1 MKQPSR
7 GRSGR
12 ESGVT
17 LVEVL
22 VALMILA
29 FVALGVTSL
38 LGIAAK
44 QNKLALE
51 RSRATGLAS
60 GRLSQLA
67 SMPFRSADE
76 AADYGLPGEKIEPGP
91 PVKLVS
97 GFGEIPG
104 YPEYRRTVTLDYDT
118 PVAGMLRVKV
128 EVAWWSLAQ
137 AREKAH
143 AMIVYLHPA
152 LEQVN

>member
-1 MKQPSR
+1 MSR
-7 GRSGR
+7 RNP

-22 VALMILA
+22 VALLILA

-38 LGIAAK
+38 LGVAVK

-51 RSRATGLAS
+51 RSLATGLAS

-67 SMPFRSADE
+67 AMPFRPVDDV
-76 AADYGLPGEKIEPGP
+76 ADYGLPGEVVEDGP
-91 PVKLVS
+91 PAKLVA
-97 GFGEIPG
+97 GFGQIPG
-104 YPEYRRTVTLDYDT
+104 YPEYKRTVIFDYDT
-118 PVAGMLRVKV
+118 PVAGMMRVKV

-137 AREKAH
+137 ATEKVH
-143 AMIVYLHPA
+143 SMIVYLHPA

>member
-1 MKQPSR
+1 MSR
-7 GRSGR
+7 RNP

-22 VALMILA
+22 VALLILA

-38 LGIAAK
+38 LGIAIK

-51 RSRATGLAS
+51 RSLATGLAS
-60 GRLSQLA
+60 GRLNQLSA
-67 SMPFRSADE
+67 MPFRPAADV
-76 AADYGLPGEKIEPGP
+76 ADYGLPGEVVEDGP
-91 PVKLVS
+91 PVKLVA
-97 GFGEIPG
+97 GFGQIPG
-104 YPEYRRTVTLDYDT
+104 YPEYKRTVTFDYDT

-128 EVAWWSLAQ
+128 DVAWWSLSQ
-137 AREKAH
+137 ATEKLH
-143 AMIVYLHPA
+143 SMIVYMHPA

>member
-1 MKQPSR
+1 MIRRNS
-7 GRSGR
+7 

-22 VALMILA
+22 VALLILA

-38 LGIAAK
+38 LGIAIK

-51 RSRATGLAS
+51 RSLATGLAS
-60 GRLSQLA
+60 GRLSQLSA
-67 SMPFRSADE
+67 MPFRPASDI
-76 AADYGLPGEKIEPGP
+76 ADYGLPGELVEEGP
-91 PVKLVS
+91 PVTLVA
-97 GFGEIPG
+97 GFGQIPG
-104 YPEYRRTVTLDYDT
+104 YPEYRRTVTFDYDT
-118 PVAGMLRVKV
+118 PVSGMLRVKV

-137 AREKAH
+137 ATEKVH
-143 AMIVYLHPA
+143 SMIIYMHPA

>member
-1 MKQPSR
+1 MKQSQAVH
-7 GRSGR
+7 GRQ
-12 ESGVT
+12 SGVT

-51 RSRATGLAS
+51 RSLATGLAS

-67 SMPFRSADE
+67 SMPFRPAAE
-76 AADYGLPGEKIEPGP
+76 AADYGLPGETIEPGP
-91 PVKLVS
+91 PVQLVA
-97 GFGEIPG
+97 GFGKIPG
-104 YPEYRRTVTLDYDT
+104 YPEYRRTISLDYDT
-118 PVAGMLRVKV
+118 PVSGMLRVKV
-128 EVAWWSLAQ
+128 DVAWWSLAE
-137 AREKAH
+137 AREKVH
-143 AMIVYLHPA
+143 SMIVYIHPA